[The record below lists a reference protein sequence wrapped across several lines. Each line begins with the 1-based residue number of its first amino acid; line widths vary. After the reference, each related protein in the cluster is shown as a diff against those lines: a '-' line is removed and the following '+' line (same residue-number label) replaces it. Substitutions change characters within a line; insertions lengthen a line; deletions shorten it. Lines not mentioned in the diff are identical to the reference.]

1 MYIYFQEQKRIAIW
15 NMKFMENQRQ
25 FWRIK
30 DRVIHFRGEGEIGS
44 DCCKQKSP
52 LEETERLKCSGFS
65 LTDL

>member
-1 MYIYFQEQKRIAIW
+1 MQ
-15 NMKFMENQRQ
+15 FMENQRQ

-30 DRVIHFRGEGEIGS
+30 DRVILFRGEGEIGN